1 MTTFVTKMG
10 RGKLNTTD
18 SAVSVTSKGGDC

>member
-1 MTTFVTKMG
+1 MTTCVTKMG